1 MSENKRLSERNA
13 KIAAML
19 SDGEQ
24 LKNFYRFIAQN
35 PYINLHDACQIVI
48 ERPDATVCNSMEE
61 WNALGR
67 RVTKGRKAISYY
79 DHDGYKQFVFDA
91 ADTHGEE
98 RYQRPIFPL
107 KRMLIGL
114 DELNGTSLYDDLRGD
129 YRKIH
134 NGVYTY
140 LEKSGALTGDEQ
152 HDNLL
157 SEGVAFSL
165 YCKTGFPKTAGIH
178 LRGLPYSYR
187 ENAEFVKEMYIQTE
201 LLAEEIDEAYEGKLQ
216 EVKVIDDTE
225 EETVTDEPII
235 RGGEVEQTKEPLT
248 EETEDLPEQGN
259 EVSVSPI
266 YRQYLDV
273 QKANPQAVVLLRL
286 GDFYEIMGENA
297 RTVAE
302 ELDLTLTSREVG
314 LPERVPMCGFPYYAS
329 DAYIEKI
336 LARHSVLLAEAG
348 QELKYI
354 LSHAE
359 ALQAEQ
365 TEISEEPEQESQSE
379 IVERDE
385 DEIAELQELFSE
397 EEEEIKDPELIPIDD
412 EPTPFDD
419 EEEEQSD
426 EEADDGFED
435 EEDFKEESE
444 QDETEN
450 KPKPTRKREEKGIK
464 DRPRKQKPQLS
475 LFDLMEP
482 QEKSEQELLIERNL
496 KYGSGFQHGKYRIF
510 DKYNENPTAKAFAD
524 FLKREYGIGGRGG
537 WGGDNEEHNGK
548 GIRLSYCDENGKT
561 LVEAFLKWPEVAT
574 RIADLIDDDN
584 YLTEQE
590 KAGYVEYRA
599 EQNRQKELRAEE
611 ERQKREII
619 ELAIVSEQPARKQRI
634 LDEYSKTTKIED
646 FAKFLRDE
654 YGTAVETTSKYHA
667 RYDANGVFIS
677 KYNAIGNT
685 ELRVSLSWNNF
696 AERVCDVIEAERL
709 FVPEDAEYNAG
720 FVDQMVK
727 LGTENT
733 ESGKYAYH
741 FSTFGKDEGYVRVNC
756 DEIKEAMLARA
767 EVKDVQSDE
776 WYIHA
781 TFYKDYCAKL
791 QSTEEA
797 RQEHKE
803 RIAEIADKI
812 IEEGTKNT
820 TEGNYVHF
828 FEDFGKHAGF
838 AKDNAEEIAEELS
851 KHEEVSDVEL
861 TPDSFDTNFY
871 LDYCTNYVPKE
882 EEDGYEEYIK
892 SFEKENK
899 PRDTKAPFNRF
910 KELSE
915 NDRAFIERYSLRAH
929 REPSMSPWDEVQQCE
944 TIAEGIYSVSTAGH
958 GGIMIAEEL
967 APYVLSPEALS
978 EGMKEGGYYCYEEDA
993 LQCIPLREMYDKGI
1007 LNDEHSY
1014 FKAYHVKTEENGRI
1028 PFSSATA
1035 EEKKRF
1041 IAEWNDTV
1049 NESLATWNKE
1059 YWKKYQ
1065 EAEQNQKDSKNTDL
1079 TDILDQTELGGAK
1092 TRFRNNVAAIR
1103 LVNRLYAENRNPT
1116 IEERKTLSRFVGW
1129 GGLSQAFDEK
1139 NPDWQKEYAE
1149 LKGLLSAEDYDNARG
1164 STLNAY
1170 YTPKEV
1176 IDGIYKALN
1185 RFGVQGNNRILEPSM
1200 GTGNFFGYMPK
1211 EVSDGARLYGV
1222 ELDNLTGRIAAK
1234 LYPQANVQ
1242 IKGFEDT
1249 SFPNDKFDIVI
1260 GNVPFGGYGVADSDY
1275 NRYNFKV
1282 HDYFLAKSVDK
1293 VKPGGIVAIVT
1304 SKGTMDKL
1312 NANARKYVA
1321 ERAELLGA
1329 IRLPNTA
1336 FKQTAGTEAVA
1347 DILFFR
1353 KREEK
1358 ITDLSAETWLA
1369 TGKTQEGYEINQY
1382 FIDHPEMVL
1391 GTLVEEQGLYG
1402 GIDTTVKQDG
1412 RELKDA
1418 LAEAIQNLPQS
1429 FYQNPETS
1437 PAEEQTTE
1445 VDYNVKPLCYKAEN
1459 GRLYMRIGDEMVE
1472 QAIPKSPKDAYQR
1485 IQGMIGLREELHH
1498 ILDIQIAGCSDE
1510 VLKKEQAKLNAQ
1522 YDLFV
1527 RRYGNLNSQTN
1538 TKLFKD
1544 DGDSALLF
1552 SCEDVDEETKAVT
1565 KSDVFSKRTIRPYV
1579 VPTSTDDP
1587 FEALQ
1592 ISKNERGKV
1601 DIAYIEELTGK
1612 DYDTV
1617 VSELGNAVFRDPE
1630 MADENDKY
1638 SGFLSAEEY
1647 LSGQVVS
1654 KLDLARSVAAEHPEY
1669 RKNVDALEAVQPQK
1683 LTASEISVRLG
1694 ATWIDKEYYKKF
1706 YCELLGVYWYLES
1719 DIELFYNPHDSSW
1732 RLDQSQSVRSST
1744 YMRQKEVYGT
1754 GRAPAYRLFID
1765 AMNLRATTIYDTIEE
1780 DGKEKRVVNH
1790 AETIAAREKQ
1800 NKIKEEFINWI
1811 FKTPE
1816 RREELEAT
1824 YNRLFNRTRLPSY
1837 DGSYLKFPEMN
1848 PAIELKPHQK
1858 NAVHRIITGN
1868 SSTLL
1873 HHVVGAGKTFTV
1885 VASIMKMRQLGLCKK
1900 AMVTCP
1906 NHLVQQWAGEWR
1918 RLYPNAKIL
1927 VASKE
1932 DLEKDNRKKF
1942 VSKVALGDWD
1952 GIIIAQSSFAKIPV
1966 STERQ
1971 IRKLNEEIAA
1981 VEATI
1986 EKQWEENGMP
1996 RGAVKNLEKIKKG
2009 KQAQL
2014 KKLMD
2019 TSGKDDVLKFEDLGV
2034 DYLFVD
2040 EAHAYKN
2047 LFLFT
2052 KMNNVAGISNA
2063 ASQRA
2068 SDLKLKCEYL
2078 QELHGSD
2085 RGVVFATGTPISNSM
2100 TEMYTMQTYLQPSTL
2115 RDLGITFFDGWAAD
2129 FGETVTSMELS
2140 PSGQGYRARTRFAK
2154 FTNLPEL
2161 LKLYRAFA
2169 DVQTADM
2176 VKLNVP
2182 EAKRQ
2187 VINLKPSDTTI
2198 ELAEEIAERADRIY
2212 GGGVDS
2218 HIDNMLKVTSDGKK
2232 LALDPRCFVPT
2243 CKDEEGS
2250 KLNACAQNIYEIWSD
2265 TADIR
2270 GTQIVFCDLSTP
2282 KVRFEDYRYGTDFD
2296 AYNDL
2301 KYKLV
2306 QKGIP
2311 SDEIAFIHDADTE
2324 EQKQKLFDNVNSG
2337 RVRVLIGSTEK
2348 CGAGTNVQKRL
2359 VALHHLD
2366 TPYRPSD
2373 MEQREGRI
2381 IRQGNTNDKVQIFT
2395 YVTERTFDSYSYQ
2408 ILENKQ
2414 RFISQINKGD
2424 LTVREAEDIDETTLS
2439 YAEIK
2444 AITAANPKIKR
2455 KMEVDA
2461 EVARLRVLEGQYR
2474 KNLYALQDKIR
2485 KDYPEEIRKQEL
2497 LIERVTKDLEMTK
2510 AIRPADPEAFEISVN
2525 GKVYTDKKEGGKAL
2539 MDALYSGKV
2548 DTPVAEYYGF
2558 KISMNPMTFMAT
2570 EREITL
2576 AAEGQ
2581 YILSIGES
2589 ASGNLTRLENFVSDL
2604 PERKVRLEKKL
2615 EQLKSDLEIAKE
2627 QVEKPFEQAEQ
2638 LSALLS
2644 EQAELNAELNLDKRE
2659 EVIVD
2664 DDGEGEEEN
2673 YRAIPILPEERLK
2686 KEVGIIDE
2694 EDKVAAMKVE
2704 LLPDYTVTN
2713 EDMYYYGYQ
2722 WDGMLPVTG
2731 ITAKALNKMGV
2742 PVMELTHTDHE
2753 LKVSNPEVFD
2763 EQNKLFGVEKPEWI
2777 KFIETEEGKAYIA
2790 ARKEVL
2796 QAIGAQLE
2804 SEEMQVF
2811 GKPNI
2816 AFLQNRNQKELTATD
2831 EWLKDKDKPSLR
2843 QMEKYAVIAF
2853 DAEYEGL
2860 AWALPF
2866 EDFGW
2871 NKADIQQAIY
2881 GNIENEELSTAL
2893 RNHSYK
2899 VRLNDFLDKE
2909 LAEVKYLNG
2918 RVTGFTA
2925 DEIADISNDLKPSF
2939 EGSEFVELM
2948 PGESYDDWYDYF
2960 APNELMPLLEQ
2971 RMTKNEAAEKLF
2983 GEEAVPQYSL
2993 LPDYTVSDEDMHDY
3007 GYMKDEMIPLHKR
3020 AAQRLWGFGLEI
3032 NILSHDNT
3040 EKAVERF
3047 SELTPTE
3054 RTLYGIRKE
3063 VWRNYL
3069 NNEKTSPYLWARKEF
3084 CTAASDVMQKE
3095 LDYVDEGFTINFIET
3110 NFAERVALEQ
3120 YLADKERPDPKVLTA
3135 FVPQLLDEFSSRMW
3149 SGAFREYGWE
3159 ESDLT
3164 RAIAEHLTNPVMQK
3178 IAMEVLSEEQ
3188 KEEEQEEMPLYE
3200 DNPLDLPALD
3210 DELTVLAM
3218 QPDIKLDE
3226 SRTLPGV
3233 KLLKNE
3239 ELERWYVINRAGI
3252 EGERELNVG
3261 DMTNLEELEISPME
3275 FDPNVFR
3282 TFYDEQEAQTYFNEK
3297 VSVMNSVKDNFGRK
3311 EIDYE
3316 AEVIKS
3322 VNTEFEVYKA
3332 DVLSRSP
3339 EDIFYENYKI
3349 HVFTE
3354 LKDVIDTGTEN
3365 GYLEKEHYRALYE
3378 DRGSILTELYDDF
3391 IGDEYASLNTGT
3403 DTAEFI
3409 KDYCEHYHADAMTEK
3424 EQGTIYLNT
3433 AQYSV
3438 EHDEIEQYR
3447 ISHRQ
3452 SEECR
3457 EAIDKAISENF
3468 DGMRLKDG
3476 FIPELVD
3483 KFGMERV
3490 QYILATTIRE
3500 NLGDGRYSLENKGWA
3515 ENIAVSESQDER
3527 RNCCLRSHPAVI
3539 DGVVNSFKKYMRYND
3554 FLDEV
3559 TNDKQ
3564 NDNKEEKEELAE
3576 SKFLKQTSRG
3586 DKVVS
3591 ITQDKNGRDIAVV
3604 QRKNDYTVAIGYD
3617 TTDGTW
3623 AQGVYDFKDEKAAN
3637 EYREKY
3643 YGENVEPQEK
3653 WYAVYVSRDAL
3664 IKTYDKSSLMRMP
3677 SSNKEYADYTYFMY
3691 NNRIK
3696 NSRQLVDMQSDSREL
3711 CYKLMLAEGEVVNLR
3726 NRDGDEVELTA
3737 EEFAAIV
3744 NHTSDKDYVR
3754 EQKAKTIITLPREAV
3769 LGNYEKATLFKA
3781 PSGTEFAGYSYYLPN
3796 SVIGEDTK
3804 NEDGRIRVALSEDF
3818 KIKLNKGSDEKE
3830 ITVSEYAALV
3840 NGTTAESYKRERS
3853 AEEEN
3858 REEKADEKKWTEIPV
3873 SEEAVIATYEKS
3885 TLFKMPKGKYEG
3897 LVYYIPSGM
3906 VRKDEKGI
3914 RLRLPEDFEV
3924 HLKDKSADE
3933 NIDIK
3938 PDELEKE
3945 LKDKDD
3951 DAYENL
3957 YRRPSEEVKQKFDK
3971 VEQQLRTCLPAEMK
3985 DKPNWVIVRTRENA
3999 DTGRLD
4005 KFLISPVTGKFAES
4019 DNPETWADFDTACK
4033 YARENGGVAL
4043 AYALDGKDGIACI
4056 DLDHCVG
4063 EDGKRSALANEVLSK
4078 CGKTYIESSV
4088 SGKGI
4093 HVFGK
4098 TEGMDLRSFSKDGDM
4113 EFYQDS
4119 HFIAM
4124 TGDGAGYYNLESFD
4138 TPEMK
4143 SLLERKL
4150 ERRTEWKNVG
4160 KGMPGLTQLDDRELL
4175 EKAFSAKNGD
4185 TVKRLYNGEDLRN
4198 NHSNSDMSLMN
4209 YLAFYSGGN
4218 VEQMTRIF
4226 ATSGLYRPE
4235 KAQSYYEYTAIKAAK
4250 DTPHYTPPK
4259 APTSAPKSS
4268 GSGNSKA

>member
-13 KIAAML
+13 KIASML

-35 PYINLHDACQIVI
+35 PYINLHDACQIII

-91 ADTHGEE
+91 VDTHGEE

-107 KRMLIGL
+107 KRLLIGL

-165 YCKTGFPKTAGIH
+165 YCKTGFPKTVGIH

-187 ENAEFVKEMYIQTE
+187 ENAEFVKEMYIQSE

-248 EETEDLPEQGN
+248 EETEELPEQGN
-259 EVSVSPI
+259 GVSVSPV

-286 GDFYEIMGENA
+286 GDFYEVMGENA

-314 LPERVPMCGFPYYAS
+314 LPERVPMCGFPYHVAEV
-329 DAYIEKI
+329 YIEKI
-336 LARHSVLLAEAG
+336 LEHHGVLLAEAG
-348 QELKYI
+348 QEPKYI

-359 ALQAEQ
+359 ALRAEQ
-365 TEISEEPEQESQSE
+365 AEISEEPEQGQQTEL
-379 IVERDE
+379 VERDE

-397 EEEEIKDPELIPIDD
+397 EEEEIKDPALIPIDD

-419 EEEEQSD
+419 EEEEQTD
-426 EEADDGFED
+426 EEEDYGFEN
-435 EEDFKEESE
+435 EEDFEEESE

-482 QEKSEQELLIERNL
+482 QEKSEQELLIERSL

-537 WGGDNEEHNGK
+537 WGGDNEQHDGK
-548 GIRLSYCDENGKT
+548 GIRLSHCDENGKT
-561 LVEAFLKWPEVAT
+561 LVEAFLKWPEAAT

-654 YGTAVETTSKYHA
+654 YGPAVKATSKYHA
-667 RYDANGVFIS
+667 RYDANGLFIS

-685 ELRVSLSWNNF
+685 ELRFSISWNDF
-696 AERVCDVIEAERL
+696 AERVCDIIEAERL
-709 FVPEDAEYNAG
+709 FAPEDAEYNAG

-741 FSTFGKDEGYVRVNC
+741 FSTFGKDEGYVRANC
-756 DEIKEAMLARA
+756 DEIKEAMLARI

-978 EGMKEGGYYCYEEDA
+978 EGMREGGYYCYEEDA
-993 LQCIPLREMYDKGI
+993 LQCIPLRELYDKGI
-1007 LNDEHSY
+1007 LNDEHRY
-1014 FKAYHVKTEENGRI
+1014 FKAYHVKSEENGRI
-1028 PFSSATA
+1028 PFSSATD
-1035 EEKKRF
+1035 EEKKKF
-1041 IAEWNDTV
+1041 IAEWNKTI

-1059 YWKKYQ
+1059 YWQKYQ
-1065 EAEQNQKDSKNTDL
+1065 KAEQHQKDSKNTDL
-1079 TDILDQTELGGAK
+1079 TDVLDQTELGGAK

-1116 IEERKTLSRFVGW
+1116 TEERKTLSRFVGW

-1176 IDGIYKALN
+1176 IDGIYKALD
-1185 RFGVQGNNRILEPSM
+1185 RFGVKGNNRILEPSM

-1211 EVSDGARLYGV
+1211 GIADGSRLYGV

-1249 SFPNDKFDIVI
+1249 TFPNDKFDIVV

-1565 KSDVFSKRTIRPYV
+1565 KSDIFSKRTIRPYV

-1617 VSELGNAVFRDPE
+1617 VSELGNSVFRDPE
-1630 MADENDKY
+1630 IVDENDKY
-1638 SGFLSAEEY
+1638 SGFISAEEY

-1732 RLDQSQSVRSST
+1732 RLDQKENVRNST
-1744 YMRQKEVYGT
+1744 YMRQREVYGT
-1754 GRAPAYRLFID
+1754 KRAPAYRLFID

-1816 RREELEAT
+1816 RREELEGT

-1981 VEATI
+1981 VQATI

-2019 TSGKDDVLKFEDLGV
+2019 TSSKDDVLKFEDLGV

-2115 RDLGITFFDGWAAD
+2115 KDLGITFFDGWAAD

-2182 EAKRQ
+2182 EAERH
-2187 VINLKPSDTTI
+2187 VVNLKPSDTTI

-2265 TADIR
+2265 TSDIK

-2282 KVRFEDYRYGTDFD
+2282 KGSFSDYVYGTDFD

-2301 KYKLV
+2301 KFKLV

-2311 SDEIAFIHDADTE
+2311 SEEIAFIHDANTE

-2381 IRQGNTNDKVQIFT
+2381 IRQGNTNEKVQIFT

-2461 EVARLRVLEGQYR
+2461 EVTRLRVLEGQYR

-2548 DTPVAEYYGF
+2548 DTPVAEYCGF
-2558 KISMNPMTFMAT
+2558 RISMNPMTFMAT

-2576 AAEGQ
+2576 AAEGR
-2581 YILSIGES
+2581 YTLSIGES
-2589 ASGNLTRLENFVSDL
+2589 VSGNLTRLENFVSEL
-2604 PERKVRLEKKL
+2604 PQRKVRLEKKL

-2627 QVEKPFEQAEQ
+2627 QVEKPFEQAER

-2664 DDGEGEEEN
+2664 DDGEGDEEN

-2686 KEVGIIDE
+2686 KEVSIIDE
-2694 EDKVAAMKVE
+2694 EDKIAAMEVDI
-2704 LLPDYTVTN
+2704 LPDYAVTK
-2713 EDMYYYGYQ
+2713 EDMHAYGYT
-2722 WDGMLPVTG
+2722 WDGILPVTG
-2731 ITAKALNKMGV
+2731 ITAKALARIGV
-2742 PVMELTHTDHE
+2742 TIYELRENDTEGMVDD
-2753 LKVSNPEVFD
+2753 PAVFD
-2763 EQNKLFGVEKPEWI
+2763 EKDRLFGVEKPEWNA
-2777 KFIETEEGKAYIA
+2777 FMQSENGRDYMA
-2790 ARKEVL
+2790 ARHEIVKSVLTSLDGEDMNYFSNTERETLWEQYGTEVYALDKALGGRSLSSATDMKEYALPVFDEQVEKL
-2796 QAIGAQLE
+2796 KGELPFADHGWGEADIHLA
-2804 SEEMQVF
+2804 VF
-2811 GKPNI
+2811 GNVE
-2816 AFLQNRNQKELTATD
+2816 AQE
-2831 EWLKDKDKPSLR
+2831 LKDILS
-2843 QMEKYAVIAF
+2843 KYS
-2853 DAEYEGL
+2853 YE
-2860 AWALPF
+2860 
-2866 EDFGW
+2866 
-2871 NKADIQQAIY
+2871 
-2881 GNIENEELSTAL
+2881 T
-2893 RNHSYK
+2893 
-2899 VRLNDFLDKE
+2899 RLNAFLDKE
-2909 LAEVKYLNG
+2909 LAEFNYLNG

-2925 DEIADISNDLKPSF
+2925 DEIFDISNDLKPSF
-2939 EGSEFVELM
+2939 EGSEFAENFKGEEFDRWYDDFQEDELIPLLNQRAL
-2948 PGESYDDWYDYF
+2948 PGETYALD
-2960 APNELMPLLEQ
+2960 E
-2971 RMTKNEAAEKLF
+2971 T
-2983 GEEAVPQYSL
+2983 EENPL
-2993 LPDYTVSDEDMHDY
+2993 LPDYTVTEEDMHDY
-3007 GYMKDEMIPLHKR
+3007 GYTKDEMLPLHKR
-3020 AAQRLWGFGLEI
+3020 VAQRLWGFGLEI

-3063 VWRNYL
+3063 VWMNYL

-3164 RAIAEHLTNPVMQK
+3164 RAIAEHLTDPVMQK
-3178 IAMEVLSEEQ
+3178 IAMEVLSDGQ
-3188 KEEEQEEMPLYE
+3188 KEEEQEEMTLYE

-3210 DELTVLAM
+3210 DELTVLAV
-3218 QPDIKLDE
+3218 QPDIELDE
-3226 SRTLPGV
+3226 KKTLPGV
-3233 KLLKNE
+3233 GLLRNE
-3239 ELERWYVINRAGI
+3239 ELERWYVINRSGI
-3252 EGERELNVG
+3252 ESELKVGNV
-3261 DMTNLEELEISPME
+3261 TNLEEIGISPME

-3282 TFYDEQEAQTYFNEK
+3282 TFYDEQEARAYFNEK
-3297 VSVMNSVKDNFGRK
+3297 VSVMNSVKDNFDRK

-3322 VNTEFEVYKA
+3322 VNAEFEVYKA

-3339 EDIFYENYKI
+3339 EDIFYENFKI

-3354 LKDVIDTGTEN
+3354 LKDAIDTGTEN
-3365 GYLEKEHYRALYE
+3365 GYLGKEHYRALYE
-3378 DRGSILTELYDDF
+3378 ERGSILTGLYDDF
-3391 IGDEYASLNTGT
+3391 VGSEYASVNSYT

-3409 KDYCEHYHADAMTEK
+3409 RDYCEHYHKSVLHDEVKMPVYLQSTQYAI
-3424 EQGTIYLNT
+3424 EQGDL
-3433 AQYSV
+3433 
-3438 EHDEIEQYR
+3438 DEYR
-3447 ISHRQ
+3447 NSRAL

-3457 EAIDKAISENF
+3457 DAIDKAISENF
-3468 DGMRLKDG
+3468 DGMHLKDG
-3476 FIPELVD
+3476 FISELVD

-3500 NLGDGRYSLENKGWA
+3500 NLGDGRYSPENKGWA
-3515 ENIAVSESQDER
+3515 ENIPVSESQDER
-3527 RNCCLRSHPAVI
+3527 RNCCLHSHPAVI

-3643 YGENVEPQEK
+3643 YGENVEPPEK
-3653 WYAVYVSRDAL
+3653 WYEVFVSRDAL
-3664 IKTYDKSSLMRMP
+3664 IKTYEKSSLMRMP
-3677 SSNKEYADYTYFMY
+3677 SSNSEYADYTYFVY
-3691 NNRIK
+3691 NNRMK
-3696 NSRQLVDMQSDSREL
+3696 ESRQLVDMQSDSREL
-3711 CYKLMLAEGEVVNLR
+3711 CYKILLSEGEVVNLR
-3726 NRDGDEVELTA
+3726 NRDGDEVELSA
-3737 EEFAAIV
+3737 QEFSELV
-3744 NHTSDKDYVR
+3744 NHTSDKDYKR
-3754 EQKAKTIITLPREAV
+3754 EEKPRVSVNIPQAAMLKEYGKTSLFRAPNGTQ
-3769 LGNYEKATLFKA
+3769 YE
-3781 PSGTEFAGYSYYLPN
+3781 GYSYYLPN
-3796 SVIGEDTK
+3796 SVLHEPTEGNT
-3804 NEDGRIRVALSEDF
+3804 GAVARITEDF
-3818 KIKLNKGSDEKE
+3818 NVTLRKGAEE
-3830 ITVSEYAALV
+3830 TELTAREFSELV
-3840 NGTTAESYKRERS
+3840 GKTTAEDYKREPTAMDDYREQQQEK
-3853 AEEEN
+3853 EEW
-3858 REEKADEKKWTEIPV
+3858 KEIAV
-3873 SEEAVIATYEKS
+3873 SEQAVIANYEKS

-3897 LVYYIPSGM
+3897 MVYYIPSGM
-3906 VRKDEKGI
+3906 VRKDEGGL
-3914 RLRLPEDFEV
+3914 RLRLPESFEA
-3924 HLKDKSADE
+3924 HLKTSGSDEKIDLTAEQLMAELAGKSDE
-3933 NIDIK
+3933 D
-3938 PDELEKE
+3938 
-3945 LKDKDD
+3945 
-3951 DAYENL
+3951 YEGI
-3957 YRRPSEEVKQKFDK
+3957 YRRPSEEAIKKFEK
-3971 VEQQLRTCLPAEMK
+3971 VEKNLRERLPDEMK
-3985 DKPNWVIVRTRENA
+3985 NKPNWVVVRTRENKE
-3999 DTGRLD
+3999 TGRLD
-4005 KFLISPVTGKFAES
+4005 KYLIDVHTGKFAES
-4019 DNPETWADFDTACK
+4019 DNPETWTDFDTACK
-4033 YARENGGVAL
+4033 YAKEHGGVAL
-4043 AYALDGKDGIACI
+4043 AYALDGTDGIACI
-4056 DLDHCVG
+4056 DLDHCIG
-4063 EDGKRSALANEVLSK
+4063 EDGKRSALADEVLSK
-4078 CGKTYIESSV
+4078 CGKTYAEHSV
-4088 SGKGI
+4088 SGRGI
-4093 HVFGK
+4093 HVFGRTK
-4098 TEGMDLRSFSKDGDM
+4098 GADLRSFSKDGDM
-4113 EFYQDS
+4113 EYYQDR
-4119 HFIAM
+4119 HFITM
-4124 TGDGAGYYNLESFD
+4124 TGDGAGYSRLESFD
-4138 TPEMK
+4138 ASEMK

-4150 ERRTEWKNVG
+4150 ERRTEWKNAG
-4160 KGMPGLTQLDDRELL
+4160 KGEAGLTQMDDRELL

-4185 TVKRLYNGEDLRN
+4185 TVRRLYNGEDLRH

-4226 ATSGLYRPE
+4226 ATSGLFRPD
-4235 KAQSYYEYTAIKAAK
+4235 KPTSYYEYTAIKAAK
-4250 DTPHYTPPK
+4250 DTPHYTPPR
-4259 APTSAPKSS
+4259 ASNAAPKAAS
-4268 GSGNSKA
+4268 GGNSKA

>member
-1 MSENKRLSERNA
+1 MVERLSERNA

-91 ADTHGEE
+91 TDTHGEE

-114 DELNGTSLYDDLRGD
+114 DELNGTALYDDLRGD

-134 NGVYTY
+134 NGVYAY
-140 LEKSGALTGDEQ
+140 LEKNGALTGDEQ
-152 HDNLL
+152 LDNLL

-187 ENAEFVKEMYIQTE
+187 ENAEFVKEMYIQSE

-216 EVKVIDDTE
+216 EVKIIDDTE

-235 RGGEVEQTKEPLT
+235 RGGDVEQTEEPLS
-248 EETEDLPEQGN
+248 EETEDLPEQDN
-259 EVSVSPI
+259 EVSVSPV
-266 YRQYLDV
+266 YRQYLEA
-273 QKANPQAVVLLRL
+273 QKVNPQAVVLLRV
-286 GDFYEIMGENA
+286 GDFYEVMGENA

-302 ELDLTLTSREVG
+302 ELDLTLTSRDVG
-314 LPERVPMCGFPYYAS
+314 LPERVPMCGFPYHVTEV
-329 DAYIEKI
+329 YIEKI
-336 LARHSVLLAEAG
+336 LDRHGVLLAEDG
-348 QELKYI
+348 QEPKYI

-365 TEISEEPEQESQSE
+365 AEIPEEPEQGQQTE

-385 DEIAELQELFSE
+385 DEIAELEELFSE
-397 EEEEIKDPELIPIDD
+397 EEEKVKDPELIPIDD

-444 QDETEN
+444 QDETAN
-450 KPKPTRKREEKGIK
+450 KPKPTRKREKKGIK

-496 KYGSGFQHGKYRIF
+496 KYGSRFQHGKYRIF

-667 RYDANGVFIS
+667 RYDANGVYFS

-685 ELRVSLSWNNF
+685 ELRFSISWNNF

-709 FVPEDAEYNAG
+709 FAPEDAEFNAG

-741 FSTFGKDEGYVRVNC
+741 FTTFGKDEGYVRANC

-791 QSTEEA
+791 QDTEEA

-828 FEDFGKHAGF
+828 FEEFGKHAEF

-871 LDYCTNYVPKE
+871 LDYCTNYIPKE

-892 SFEKENK
+892 SFEEENK
-899 PRDTKAPFNRF
+899 PSEIKAPFNRF

-915 NDRAFIERYSLRAH
+915 NDKAFIARYSLRAH

-978 EGMKEGGYYCYEEDA
+978 EGMREGRYYCYEEDA
-993 LQCIPLREMYDKGI
+993 LQCIPLRELYDKGI
-1007 LNDEHSY
+1007 LNDKHSY

-1028 PFSSATA
+1028 PFSSATD

-1041 IAEWNDTV
+1041 IAEWNNTV

-1059 YWKKYQ
+1059 YWQKYQ
-1065 EAEQNQKDSKNTDL
+1065 KAEQQQKDSKNTDL

-1116 IEERKTLSRFVGW
+1116 TEERKTLSRFVGW

-1139 NPDWQKEYAE
+1139 NPDWQKEYTE

-1176 IDGIYKALN
+1176 IDGIYKALD
-1185 RFGVQGNNRILEPSM
+1185 RFGVKGNNRILEPSM

-1211 EVSDGARLYGV
+1211 GIADGSRLYGV

-1249 SFPNDKFDIVI
+1249 TFPNDKFDIIV

-1369 TGKTQEGYEINQY
+1369 TGKTKEGYEINQY

-1391 GTLVEEQGLYG
+1391 GTLVEEHGLYG
-1402 GIDTTVKQDG
+1402 GIDTTVKPDD
-1412 RELKDA
+1412 RDLKDA

-1565 KSDVFSKRTIRPYV
+1565 KSDIFSKRTIRPYV

-1617 VSELGNAVFRDPE
+1617 VSELGNSVFRDPE
-1630 MADENDKY
+1630 IVDENDKY
-1638 SGFLSAEEY
+1638 SGFISAEEY

-1732 RLDQSQSVRSST
+1732 RLDQKENVRNST
-1744 YMRQKEVYGT
+1744 YMRQREVYGT
-1754 GRAPAYRLFID
+1754 KRAPAYRLFID

-1981 VEATI
+1981 VQATI

-1996 RGAVKNLEKIKKG
+1996 RGAIKNLEKIKKG

-2019 TSGKDDVLKFEDLGV
+2019 TSSKDDVLKFEDLGV

-2115 RDLGITFFDGWAAD
+2115 KDLGITFFDGWAAD

-2182 EAKRQ
+2182 EAERH
-2187 VINLKPSDTTI
+2187 VVNLKPSDTTI

-2250 KLNACAQNIYEIWSD
+2250 KLNECAQRIYEIWSD

-2270 GTQIVFCDLSTP
+2270 GTQIVFCDLFTP
-2282 KVRFEDYRYGTDFD
+2282 KGSFSDYVYGTDFD

-2311 SDEIAFIHDADTE
+2311 SEEIAFIHDANTE

-2381 IRQGNTNDKVQIFT
+2381 IRQGNTNEKVQIFT

-2455 KMEVDA
+2455 KTEVDA

-2485 KDYPEEIRKQEL
+2485 KDYPEDIRKQEL
-2497 LIERVTKDLEMTK
+2497 LIERVGKDLEMTK
-2510 AIRPADPEAFEISVN
+2510 AIRPADPEAFEISVS

-2548 DTPVAEYYGF
+2548 DVPVAEYCGF
-2558 KISMNPMTFMAT
+2558 KISMNPMSFMTT

-2589 ASGNLTRLENFVSDL
+2589 VSGNLTRLENFVNDL
-2604 PERKVRLEKKL
+2604 PERKVRLEKRL

-2627 QVEKPFEQAEQ
+2627 QEGKPFEQAEQ

-2664 DDGEGEEEN
+2664 DDGEGDEEN
-2673 YRAIPILPEERLK
+2673 YRAIPILPEDKIK
-2686 KEVGIIDE
+2686 KEVSIIDE
-2694 EDKVAAMKVE
+2694 EDKIAAMQVDV
-2704 LLPDYTVTN
+2704 LPDYAVTK
-2713 EDMYYYGYQ
+2713 EDMHAYGYT

-2731 ITAKALNKMGV
+2731 ITAKALARIGV
-2742 PVMELTHTDHE
+2742 TIYELRENDTEGMVDD
-2753 LKVSNPEVFD
+2753 PDVFD
-2763 EQNKLFGVEKPEWI
+2763 ERDRLFGVEKPEWNAFMQSENGRNYMATRREI
-2777 KFIETEEGKAYIA
+2777 VKSVLTSLDGEDMSYFSNTERETLWEQYGTEVYALDKAFGGRGMPSAAEMKEYALSVFDEQVEKLKEELPFADHGW
-2790 ARKEVL
+2790 
-2796 QAIGAQLE
+2796 
-2804 SEEMQVF
+2804 SEADIHLAVF
-2811 GKPNI
+2811 GNVE
-2816 AFLQNRNQKELTATD
+2816 AQE
-2831 EWLKDKDKPSLR
+2831 LKDILS
-2843 QMEKYAVIAF
+2843 KYS
-2853 DAEYEGL
+2853 YE
-2860 AWALPF
+2860 
-2866 EDFGW
+2866 
-2871 NKADIQQAIY
+2871 
-2881 GNIENEELSTAL
+2881 T
-2893 RNHSYK
+2893 
-2899 VRLNDFLDKE
+2899 RLNAFLDKE
-2909 LAEVKYLNG
+2909 IAEFKYLNG
-2918 RVTGFTA
+2918 RITGFTA
-2925 DEIADISNDLKPSF
+2925 DEIFDISNDLKPSF
-2939 EGSEFVELM
+2939 EGSEFAENFKGEEFDRWYDDFQEDELIPLLNQRAL
-2948 PGESYDDWYDYF
+2948 PGETYVLD
-2960 APNELMPLLEQ
+2960 E
-2971 RMTKNEAAEKLF
+2971 T
-2983 GEEAVPQYSL
+2983 EETPL
-2993 LPDYTVSDEDMHDY
+2993 LPDYTVTEEDMHDY
-3007 GYMKDEMIPLHKR
+3007 GYTKDEMLPLHKR

-3063 VWRNYL
+3063 VWMNYL

-3110 NFAERVALEQ
+3110 NFAERVALERH
-3120 YLADKERPDPKVLTA
+3120 LSDKERPDPNVLSV

-3149 SGAFREYGWE
+3149 SGAFREYGW
-3159 ESDLT
+3159 SDNDLM
-3164 RAIAEHLTNPVMQK
+3164 RAIAKHLTDPVMQN
-3178 IAMEVLSEEQ
+3178 IAMEVLSDGQ

-3210 DELTVLAM
+3210 DKLTVLAM
-3218 QPDIKLDE
+3218 QSDIKLDE
-3226 SRTLPGV
+3226 NRTLPGIG
-3233 KLLKNE
+3233 LLRNE
-3239 ELERWYVINRAGI
+3239 ELERWYVINRSGI
-3252 EGERELNVG
+3252 ESELNVG
-3261 DMTNLEELEISPME
+3261 DVTNLEEIGISPME

-3282 TFYDEQEAQTYFNEK
+3282 TFYDEQEARAYFNEK
-3297 VSVMNSVKDNFGRK
+3297 VSVMNSVKDNFDRK

-3322 VNTEFEVYKA
+3322 VNAEFEVYKA

-3349 HVFTE
+3349 HVMTE
-3354 LKDVIDTGTEN
+3354 LKEVIEEGVQDE
-3365 GYLEKEHYRALYE
+3365 YLEEEHYKALYE
-3378 DRGSILTELYDDF
+3378 ERGSILTALYDDF
-3391 IGDEYASLNTGT
+3391 IGDEYASVNSYGE
-3403 DTAEFI
+3403 TAEFI
-3409 KDYCEHYHADAMTEK
+3409 KNYCEQYHQSAMYA
-3424 EQGTIYLNT
+3424 GAPLYLKT
-3433 AQYSV
+3433 ARYAR
-3438 EHDEIEQYR
+3438 EHGESEQYHR
-3447 ISHRQ
+3447 SH
-3452 SEECR
+3452 ELNEACR
-3457 EAIDKAISENF
+3457 EEMDKAISENF
-3468 DGMRLKDG
+3468 DGMHLKEG
-3476 FIPELVD
+3476 FEQEL
-3483 KFGMERV
+3483 MERYGRERV
-3490 QYILATTIRE
+3490 EYIFATTVKE
-3500 NLGDGRYSLENKGWA
+3500 NAWDGRYSRENREWA
-3515 ENIAVSESQDER
+3515 ESIPVSESESER
-3527 RNCCLRSHPAVI
+3527 IACCLHSHPAVI
-3539 DGVVNSFKKYMRYND
+3539 DGLIRRIRRN
-3554 FLDEV
+3554 EHE
-3559 TNDKQ
+3559 KQ
-3564 NDNKEEKEELAE
+3564 PKKEEEDLAE
-3576 SKFLKQTSRG
+3576 SKYLKETARG
-3586 DKVVS
+3586 YKVMS
-3591 ITQDKNGRDIAVV
+3591 IVQDKNGRNVAVV
-3604 QRKNDYTVAIGYD
+3604 QRKNDFTVAIGYD
-3617 TTDGTW
+3617 TSDGTW

-3643 YGENVEPQEK
+3643 YGRDVEPPEK
-3653 WYAVYVSRDAL
+3653 WYEVFVSRDAL
-3664 IKTYDKSSLMRMP
+3664 IKTYEKSSLMRMP
-3677 SSNKEYADYTYFMY
+3677 SSNPEYADYTYFVY

-3696 NSRQLVDMQSDSREL
+3696 ESRQLVDMQSDSREL
-3711 CYKLMLAEGEVVNLR
+3711 CYKLLLTEGEVVHLR

-3737 EEFAAIV
+3737 EEFSELV
-3744 NHTSDKDYVR
+3744 NHTSDKDYKR
-3754 EQKAKTIITLPREAV
+3754 EEKPRVSVNIPQTAMIKEYGKTSLFRAPNGTQ
-3769 LGNYEKATLFKA
+3769 YE
-3781 PSGTEFAGYSYYLPN
+3781 GYSYYLPN
-3796 SVIGEDTK
+3796 SVLHEPTEGNTGAIA
-3804 NEDGRIRVALSEDF
+3804 RITEDF
-3818 KIKLNKGSDEKE
+3818 KVTLRKGTEQTELTAKE
-3830 ITVSEYAALV
+3830 FSELI
-3840 NGTTAESYKRERS
+3840 GKTTAEDYKREPTAMDEYREQQ
-3853 AEEEN
+3853 AEKEEW
-3858 REEKADEKKWTEIPV
+3858 KEIAV
-3873 SEEAVIATYEKS
+3873 SEQAVIANYEKS

-3897 LVYYIPSGM
+3897 MVCYIPSGM
-3906 VRKDEKGI
+3906 VRKDEGGL
-3914 RLRLPEDFEV
+3914 RLRLPESFEA
-3924 HLKDKSADE
+3924 HLKTSGSDEKIDLTAEQLMAELAGKSDE
-3933 NIDIK
+3933 D
-3938 PDELEKE
+3938 
-3945 LKDKDD
+3945 
-3951 DAYENL
+3951 YEGI
-3957 YRRPSEEVKQKFDK
+3957 YRRPSEEAIKKFEK
-3971 VEQQLRTCLPAEMK
+3971 VEKNLRERLPDEMK
-3985 DKPNWVIVRTRENA
+3985 NKPSWVVVRTRENKE
-3999 DTGRLD
+3999 TGRLD
-4005 KFLISPVTGKFAES
+4005 KYLIDVHTGKFAES
-4019 DNPETWADFDTACK
+4019 DNPETWTDFDTACK
-4033 YARENGGVAL
+4033 YAKEHGGVAL
-4043 AYALDGKDGIACI
+4043 AYALDGTDGIACI
-4056 DLDHCVG
+4056 DLDHCIG
-4063 EDGKRSALANEVLSK
+4063 EDGKRSAFADEVLAK
-4078 CGKTYIESSV
+4078 CGKTYSEQSV

-4093 HVFGK
+4093 HVFGRTK
-4098 TEGMDLRSFSKDGDM
+4098 GTDLRSFSKDGDM
-4113 EFYQDS
+4113 EYYQDR
-4119 HFIAM
+4119 HFITM
-4124 TGDGAGYYNLESFD
+4124 TGDGAGYSRLESFD

-4143 SLLERKL
+4143 RLLERKL

-4160 KGMPGLTQLDDRELL
+4160 KGEAGLSQMDDRELL

-4185 TVKRLYNGEDLRN
+4185 TVRRLYRGEDLRH

-4226 ATSGLYRPE
+4226 ATSGLYRPD
-4235 KAQSYYEYTAIKAAK
+4235 KPASYYEYTAIKAAK
-4250 DTPHYTPPK
+4250 DTPHYTPPRAK
-4259 APTSAPKSS
+4259 NSAPKAAS
-4268 GSGNSKA
+4268 GGNSKA

>member
-1 MSENKRLSERNA
+1 MSENKRLSERNT

-19 SDGEQ
+19 SDGEL

-165 YCKTGFPKTAGIH
+165 YCKTGFPKTVGIH

-187 ENAEFVKEMYIQTE
+187 ENAEFVKEMYIQSE

-248 EETEDLPEQGN
+248 EETEELPEQGN
-259 EVSVSPI
+259 EVSVSPV

-286 GDFYEIMGENA
+286 GDFYEVMGENA

-314 LPERVPMCGFPYYAS
+314 LPERVPMCGFPYHVAEV
-329 DAYIEKI
+329 YIEKI
-336 LARHSVLLAEAG
+336 LEHHGVLLAEAG
-348 QELKYI
+348 QEPKYI

-359 ALQAEQ
+359 ALQAAQ
-365 TEISEEPEQESQSE
+365 AKISEEPEQESQSE

-397 EEEEIKDPELIPIDD
+397 EEGEIKDPELIPIDD

-419 EEEEQSD
+419 EEEEQFD
-426 EEADDGFED
+426 EEEDDNFEVEN
-435 EEDFKEESE
+435 EEDFEEESE
-444 QDETEN
+444 QEETEN
-450 KPKPTRKREEKGIK
+450 QSKPTHKKEEKGIK
-464 DRPRKQKPQLS
+464 DRPRKKPQVS
-475 LFDLMEP
+475 LFDFMEP
-482 QEKSEQELLIERNL
+482 QEKSEQELLIERSL

-524 FLKREYGIGGRGG
+524 FLKREYGIGGHSG
-537 WGGDNEEHNGK
+537 WGIDNEEHDGK
-548 GIRLSYCDENGKT
+548 GIRLSHRDENGKT
-561 LVEAFLKWPEVAT
+561 LVEAFLKWPEAAT

-654 YGTAVETTSKYHA
+654 YGTAVEATSKYHA
-667 RYDANGVFIS
+667 RYDANGVYFS

-685 ELRVSLSWNNF
+685 ELRFSLSWNSF
-696 AERVCDVIEAERL
+696 AEHVCDVIEAERL
-709 FVPEDAEYNAG
+709 FAPEDAEYNAG
-720 FVDQMVK
+720 FVDQMIE
-727 LGTENT
+727 LGTQNT

-741 FSTFGKDEGYVRVNC
+741 FATFGKDEGYVRAHC
-756 DEIKEAMLARA
+756 DEIKETMLSRV

-781 TFYKDYCAKL
+781 TFYKDYCVKL
-791 QSTEEA
+791 QGTEEA

-820 TEGNYVHF
+820 TEGNYIHF
-828 FEDFGKHAGF
+828 FEEFGKHAGF

-871 LDYCTNYVPKE
+871 LDYCPNYIPKE

-892 SFEKENK
+892 SFEENS
-899 PRDTKAPFNRF
+899 PREIKAPFNRF

-915 NDRAFIERYSLRAH
+915 NDKAFIERYSFRAH

-944 TIAEGIYSVSTAGH
+944 TIEEGIYIVSTVGH

-978 EGMKEGGYYCYEEDA
+978 EGMREGGYYCYEEDA
-993 LQCIPLREMYDKGI
+993 LQCIPLRELYDKGI
-1007 LNDEHSY
+1007 LNEDHSY
-1014 FKAYHVKTEENGRI
+1014 FKAYHVKSKENGRI
-1028 PFSSATA
+1028 PFSSATD
-1035 EEKKRF
+1035 EEKKKF
-1041 IAEWNDTV
+1041 IAEWNKTI

-1059 YWKKYQ
+1059 YWQKYQ
-1065 EAEQNQKDSKNTDL
+1065 KAEQHQKDSKNTDL
-1079 TDILDQTELGGAK
+1079 TDILNQTELGGAK

-1103 LVNRLYAENRNPT
+1103 LVNRLFAENRNPT
-1116 IEERKTLSRFVGW
+1116 TEERKTLSRFVGW

-1139 NPDWQKEYAE
+1139 NPDWQKEYTE
-1149 LKGLLSAEDYDNARG
+1149 LKGLLSVEDYDNARG

-1176 IDGIYKALN
+1176 IDGIYKALD
-1185 RFGVQGNNRILEPSM
+1185 RFGVKRNNRILEPSM
-1200 GTGNFFGYMPK
+1200 GTGNFFGYIPK
-1211 EVSDGARLYGV
+1211 GIADGSRLYGV

-1249 SFPNDKFDIVI
+1249 TFPNDKFDIVV

-1369 TGKTQEGYEINQY
+1369 TGKTEEGYEINQY

-1402 GIDTTVKQDG
+1402 GIDTTVKPDG
-1412 RELKDA
+1412 RELKAA
-1418 LAEAIQNLPQS
+1418 LAEAIQNLPQG
-1429 FYQNPETS
+1429 FYQNPDTS

-1565 KSDVFSKRTIRPYV
+1565 KSDIFSKRTIRPYV

-1612 DYDTV
+1612 DYDAV
-1617 VSELGNAVFRDPE
+1617 VSELGNSVFRDPE
-1630 MADENDKY
+1630 IVDENDKY
-1638 SGFLSAEEY
+1638 SGFISAEEY

-1654 KLDLARSVAAEHPEY
+1654 KLNLARSVAAEHPEY

-1732 RLDQSQSVRSST
+1732 RLDQKESVRNST
-1744 YMRQKEVYGT
+1744 YMRQREVYGT
-1754 GRAPAYRLFID
+1754 KRAPAYRLFID

-1971 IRKLNEEIAA
+1971 IQKLNEEIAA

-2019 TSGKDDVLKFEDLGV
+2019 TSSKDDVLKFEDLGV

-2115 RDLGITFFDGWAAD
+2115 KDLGITFFDGWAAD

-2311 SDEIAFIHDADTE
+2311 SEEIAFIHDANTE

-2381 IRQGNTNDKVQIFT
+2381 IRQGNTNEKVQIFT

-2497 LIERVTKDLEMTK
+2497 LIERVGKDLEMTK
-2510 AIRPADPEAFEISVN
+2510 AIRPADPEAFEISVS

-2539 MDALYSGKV
+2539 MDALYSGQV
-2548 DTPVAEYYGF
+2548 DVPVAEYCGF
-2558 KISMNPMTFMAT
+2558 KISMNPMSFMTT

-2589 ASGNLTRLENFVSDL
+2589 VSGNLTRLENFVNDL
-2604 PERKVRLEKKL
+2604 PERKVRLEKRL

-2627 QVEKPFEQAEQ
+2627 QVGKPFEQAEQ

-2664 DDGEGEEEN
+2664 DDGESDEEN
-2673 YRAIPILPEERLK
+2673 YRAIPILPKEKIK
-2686 KEVGIIDE
+2686 KEISIIDE
-2694 EDKVAAMKVE
+2694 EDKIAAMQVDV
-2704 LLPDYTVTN
+2704 LPDYAVTK
-2713 EDMYYYGYQ
+2713 EDMHAYGYT

-2731 ITAKALNKMGV
+2731 ITAKALARIGV
-2742 PVMELTHTDHE
+2742 TIYELRENDTEGMVDD
-2753 LKVSNPEVFD
+2753 PDVFD
-2763 EQNKLFGVEKPEWI
+2763 EKDRLFGVEKPEWNTFMQSDNGRDYMAVRHEI
-2777 KFIETEEGKAYIA
+2777 VKSVLTSLDGEDMSYFSNTERETLWEQYGTEVYALDKAFGGRGMPSA
-2790 ARKEVL
+2790 AEMKEYALPVFDEQVEKL
-2796 QAIGAQLE
+2796 KGELPFADHGWGEADIHLA
-2804 SEEMQVF
+2804 VF
-2811 GKPNI
+2811 GNVE
-2816 AFLQNRNQKELTATD
+2816 AQE
-2831 EWLKDKDKPSLR
+2831 LKDILS
-2843 QMEKYAVIAF
+2843 KYS
-2853 DAEYEGL
+2853 YE
-2860 AWALPF
+2860 
-2866 EDFGW
+2866 
-2871 NKADIQQAIY
+2871 
-2881 GNIENEELSTAL
+2881 T
-2893 RNHSYK
+2893 
-2899 VRLNDFLDKE
+2899 RLNAFLDKE
-2909 LAEVKYLNG
+2909 LAEFKYLNG
-2918 RVTGFTA
+2918 RITGFTA
-2925 DEIADISNDLKPSF
+2925 DEIFDISNDLKPSF
-2939 EGSEFVELM
+2939 EGSEFAENFKGEEFDHWYDDFQEEELIPLLNQRAL
-2948 PGESYDDWYDYF
+2948 PGETYDLD
-2960 APNELMPLLEQ
+2960 
-2971 RMTKNEAAEKLF
+2971 EKE
-2983 GEEAVPQYSL
+2983 GNPL
-2993 LPDYTVSDEDMHDY
+2993 LPDYTVTDEDMHDY
-3007 GYMKDEMIPLHKR
+3007 GYTKDEMLPLHKR

-3032 NILSHDNT
+3032 KKLSHDNT
-3040 EKAVERF
+3040 EKVVEKF

-3054 RTLYGIRKE
+3054 RSLYGIRKE
-3063 VWRNYL
+3063 VWMNYL

-3110 NFAERVALEQ
+3110 NFAERVALENH
-3120 YLADKERPDPKVLTA
+3120 LEDKERPDSNVLSV
-3135 FVPQLLDEFSSRMW
+3135 FVPELLDEFSSRMW

-3164 RAIAEHLTNPVMQK
+3164 RAIAEHLTDPVMQK
-3178 IAMEVLSEEQ
+3178 IAMEVLSDEQ

-3218 QPDIKLDE
+3218 QPDIELDE

-3239 ELERWYVINRAGI
+3239 ELERWCVINRAGI
-3252 EGERELNVG
+3252 EGERELKVG
-3261 DMTNLEELEISPME
+3261 DVTNLEELEISPME

-3282 TFYDEQEAQTYFNEK
+3282 TFYDEQEARAYFNEK
-3297 VSVMNSVKDNFGRK
+3297 VSVMNSVKDNFDRK

-3365 GYLEKEHYRALYE
+3365 GYLGKEHYRALYE
-3378 DRGSILTELYDDF
+3378 DRGSILTGLYDDYL
-3391 IGDEYASLNTGT
+3391 DREYSSINKNG

-3409 KDYCEHYHADAMTEK
+3409 KDYCEYYHADAMTEK

-3447 ISHRQ
+3447 VSHRQ

-3737 EEFAAIV
+3737 QEFSDIV

-3858 REEKADEKKWTEIPV
+3858 REEKADEKKWTKIPV

-3914 RLRLPEDFEV
+3914 RMRLPEDFEV

-3945 LKDKDD
+3945 LKDKGD

-4019 DNPETWADFDTACK
+4019 DNPETWTDFDAACK

-4063 EDGKRSALANEVLSK
+4063 EDGKRSALADEVLSK

-4098 TEGMDLRSFSKDGDM
+4098 TKGMDLRSFSKDGDM

-4124 TGDGAGYYNLESFD
+4124 TGDGVGFYDLESFD
-4138 TPEMK
+4138 RPEMT

-4150 ERRTEWKNVG
+4150 ERRTAWKNVG
-4160 KGMPGLTQLDDRELL
+4160 KGMSGLTQMDDRELL

-4185 TVKRLYNGEDLRN
+4185 TVKRLYNGEDLRH

-4235 KAQSYYEYTAIKAAK
+4235 KAASYYEYTAIKAAK

>member
-114 DELNGTSLYDDLRGD
+114 DELNGTALYDDLRGD

-134 NGVYTY
+134 NGVYAY
-140 LEKSGALTGDEQ
+140 LEKNGALTGDEQ

-178 LRGLPYSYR
+178 LSGLPYSYR
-187 ENAEFVKEMYIQTE
+187 ENAEFVKEMYIQSE

-248 EETEDLPEQGN
+248 EETEELPEQGN
-259 EVSVSPI
+259 EVSVSPV

-286 GDFYEIMGENA
+286 GDFYEVMGENA

-314 LPERVPMCGFPYYAS
+314 LPERVPMCGFPYHVAEV
-329 DAYIEKI
+329 YIEKI
-336 LARHSVLLAEAG
+336 LEHHGVLLAEAG
-348 QELKYI
+348 QEPKYI
-354 LSHAE
+354 LSHEE
-359 ALQAEQ
+359 ALRAEQ
-365 TEISEEPEQESQSE
+365 AEISEEPEQGQQTEL
-379 IVERDE
+379 VERDE

-397 EEEEIKDPELIPIDD
+397 EEEEIKDPALIPIDD

-419 EEEEQSD
+419 EEEEQTD
-426 EEADDGFED
+426 EEEDYGFEN
-435 EEDFKEESE
+435 EEDFEEESE

-475 LFDLMEP
+475 LLDLMEP
-482 QEKSEQELLIERNL
+482 QEKSEQELLIERSL

-537 WGGDNEEHNGK
+537 WGGDNEQHDGK
-548 GIRLSYCDENGKT
+548 GIRLSHCDENGKT
-561 LVEAFLKWPEVAT
+561 LVEAFLKWPEAAT

-654 YGTAVETTSKYHA
+654 YGTAVEATSKYHA
-667 RYDANGVFIS
+667 RYDANGVYFS

-685 ELRVSLSWNNF
+685 ELRFSLSWNSF
-696 AERVCDVIEAERL
+696 AEHVCDVIEAERL
-709 FVPEDAEYNAG
+709 FAPEDAEYNAG
-720 FVDQMVK
+720 FVDQMIE
-727 LGTENT
+727 LGTQNT

-741 FSTFGKDEGYVRVNC
+741 FATFGKDEGYVRAHC
-756 DEIKEAMLARA
+756 DEIKETMLSRV

-781 TFYKDYCAKL
+781 TFYKDYCVKL
-791 QSTEEA
+791 QGTEEA

-820 TEGNYVHF
+820 TEGNYIHF
-828 FEDFGKHAGF
+828 FEEFGKHAGF

-871 LDYCTNYVPKE
+871 LDYCPNYIPKE

-892 SFEKENK
+892 SFEENS
-899 PRDTKAPFNRF
+899 PREIKAPFNRF

-915 NDRAFIERYSLRAH
+915 NDKAFIERYSFRAH

-944 TIAEGIYSVSTAGH
+944 TIEEGIYIVSTVGH

-978 EGMKEGGYYCYEEDA
+978 EGMREGGYYCYEEDA
-993 LQCIPLREMYDKGI
+993 LQCIPLRELYDKGI
-1007 LNDEHSY
+1007 LNEDHSY
-1014 FKAYHVKTEENGRI
+1014 FKAYHVKSKENGRI
-1028 PFSSATA
+1028 PFSSATD
-1035 EEKKRF
+1035 EEKKKF
-1041 IAEWNDTV
+1041 IAEWNKTI

-1059 YWKKYQ
+1059 YWQKYQ
-1065 EAEQNQKDSKNTDL
+1065 KAEQHQKDSKNTDL
-1079 TDILDQTELGGAK
+1079 TDILNQTELGGAK

-1103 LVNRLYAENRNPT
+1103 LVNRLFAENRNPT
-1116 IEERKTLSRFVGW
+1116 TEERKTLSRFVGW

-1139 NPDWQKEYAE
+1139 NPDWQKEYTE
-1149 LKGLLSAEDYDNARG
+1149 LKGLLSVEDYDNARG

-1176 IDGIYKALN
+1176 IDGIYKALD
-1185 RFGVQGNNRILEPSM
+1185 RFGVKRNNRILEPSM
-1200 GTGNFFGYMPK
+1200 GTGNFFGYIPK
-1211 EVSDGARLYGV
+1211 GIADGSRLYGV

-1249 SFPNDKFDIVI
+1249 TFPNDKFDIVV

-1369 TGKTQEGYEINQY
+1369 TGKTEEGYEINQY

-1402 GIDTTVKQDG
+1402 GIDTTVKPDG
-1412 RELKDA
+1412 RELKAA
-1418 LAEAIQNLPQS
+1418 LAEAIQNLPQG

-1510 VLKKEQAKLNAQ
+1510 VLQKEQSKLNAQ

-1732 RLDQSQSVRSST
+1732 RLDQKENVRNST
-1744 YMRQKEVYGT
+1744 YMRQREVYGT
-1754 GRAPAYRLFID
+1754 KRAPAYRLFID

-1971 IRKLNEEIAA
+1971 IQKLNEEIAA

-2182 EAKRQ
+2182 EAERH
-2187 VINLKPSDTTI
+2187 VVNLKPSDTTI
-2198 ELAEEIAERADRIY
+2198 ELAEEIADRADKIY

-2250 KLNACAQNIYEIWSD
+2250 KLNECAQRIYEIWSD

-2311 SDEIAFIHDADTE
+2311 SEEIAFIHDANTE

-2510 AIRPADPEAFEISVN
+2510 AIRPADPEAFEISVS

-2548 DTPVAEYYGF
+2548 DTPVAEYCGF
-2558 KISMNPMTFMAT
+2558 RISMNPMTFMAT

-2576 AAEGQ
+2576 AAEGR
-2581 YILSIGES
+2581 YTLSIGES
-2589 ASGNLTRLENFVSDL
+2589 ASGNLTRLENFVSEL
-2604 PERKVRLEKKL
+2604 PQRKVRLEKKL

-2664 DDGEGEEEN
+2664 DDGEGDEEN
-2673 YRAIPILPEERLK
+2673 YRAIPILPEDKIK
-2686 KEVGIIDE
+2686 KEVSIIDE
-2694 EDKVAAMKVE
+2694 EDKIAAMQVDV
-2704 LLPDYTVTN
+2704 LPDYAVTK
-2713 EDMYYYGYQ
+2713 EDMHAYGYT

-2731 ITAKALNKMGV
+2731 ITAKALARIGV
-2742 PVMELTHTDHE
+2742 TIYELRENDTEGMVDD
-2753 LKVSNPEVFD
+2753 PDVFD
-2763 EQNKLFGVEKPEWI
+2763 EKDRLFGVEKPEWNT
-2777 KFIETEEGKAYIA
+2777 FMQSDNGRDYMA
-2790 ARKEVL
+2790 ARHEIVKSVLTSLDGEDMSYFSNIERETLWEQYGTEVYALDKALGGRSLSSATDMKEYALPVFDEQVEKL
-2796 QAIGAQLE
+2796 KGELPFADHGWGEADIHLA
-2804 SEEMQVF
+2804 VF
-2811 GKPNI
+2811 GNVEAQELKDILSKYSYETRLN
-2816 AFLQNRNQKELTATD
+2816 AFLDN
-2831 EWLKDKDKPSLR
+2831 
-2843 QMEKYAVIAF
+2843 
-2853 DAEYEGL
+2853 
-2860 AWALPF
+2860 
-2866 EDFGW
+2866 
-2871 NKADIQQAIY
+2871 
-2881 GNIENEELSTAL
+2881 
-2893 RNHSYK
+2893 
-2899 VRLNDFLDKE
+2899 E
-2909 LAEVKYLNG
+2909 LAEFNYLNG

-2925 DEIADISNDLKPSF
+2925 DEIFDISNDLKPSF
-2939 EGSEFVELM
+2939 EGSEFAENFKGEEFDHWYDDFQEEELIPLLNQRAL
-2948 PGESYDDWYDYF
+2948 PGETY
-2960 APNELMPLLEQ
+2960 LLDE
-2971 RMTKNEAAEKLF
+2971 T
-2983 GEEAVPQYSL
+2983 EETPL
-2993 LPDYTVSDEDMHDY
+2993 LPDYTVTEEDMRDY
-3007 GYMKDEMIPLHKR
+3007 GYTKDEMIPLHKR

-3032 NILSHDNT
+3032 NKLSHDNT

-3063 VWRNYL
+3063 VWMNYL

-3084 CTAASDVMQKE
+3084 CTVASDVMQKE

-3164 RAIAEHLTNPVMQK
+3164 RAIAEHLTDPVMQK
-3178 IAMEVLSEEQ
+3178 IAMEVLSDEQ

-3226 SRTLPGV
+3226 NRTLPGV

-3239 ELERWYVINRAGI
+3239 ELERWYVINRADI
-3252 EGERELNVG
+3252 EGKRELKVG
-3261 DMTNLEELEISPME
+3261 DVTNLEELEISPME

-3282 TFYDEQEAQTYFNEK
+3282 TFYDEQEARTYFNEK
-3297 VSVMNSVKDNFGRK
+3297 VSVMNSVKDNFDRK

-3316 AEVIKS
+3316 AEVTKS

-3354 LKDVIDTGTEN
+3354 LKDAIDTGTEN
-3365 GYLEKEHYRALYE
+3365 GYLGKEHYRALYE
-3378 DRGSILTELYDDF
+3378 ERGSILTGLYDDF
-3391 IGDEYASLNTGT
+3391 VGSEYASINSYT

-3409 KDYCEHYHADAMTEK
+3409 KDYCEHYHKSVLHEEVKMPV
-3424 EQGTIYLNT
+3424 YLQS
-3433 AQYSV
+3433 AQYAI
-3438 EHDEIEQYR
+3438 EHGDLDEYR
-3447 ISHRQ
+3447 NSRAL

-3457 EAIDKAISENF
+3457 DAIDKAISENF

-3476 FIPELVD
+3476 FISELVD

-3500 NLGDGRYSLENKGWA
+3500 NLGDGRYSPENKGWA

-3564 NDNKEEKEELAE
+3564 NDNKEEQEELAE
-3576 SKFLKQTSRG
+3576 SKFAKETSRG
-3586 DKVVS
+3586 DKVIS

-3664 IKTYDKSSLMRMP
+3664 IKTYEKSSLMRMP
-3677 SSNKEYADYTYFMY
+3677 TSNKEYADYTYFMY

-3711 CYKLMLAEGEVVNLR
+3711 CYKLMLSEGEVVNLR

-3754 EQKAKTIITLPREAV
+3754 EKKDKTIITLPREAV

-3804 NEDGRIRVALSEDF
+3804 NEDGRIKVALSEDF
-3818 KIKLNKGSDEKE
+3818 KIKFSKGPDEKE
-3830 ITVSEYAALV
+3830 ITVAEYAALV
-3840 NGTTAESYKRERS
+3840 NGTTAENYKRERA
-3853 AEEEN
+3853 AEEQN
-3858 REEKADEKKWTEIPV
+3858 REEKADEKRWTEIAV

-3933 NIDIK
+3933 NIDITS
-3938 PDELEKE
+3938 DELEKE
-3945 LKDKDD
+3945 LKDKGD

-3957 YRRPSEEVKQKFDK
+3957 YRRPSEEVKQKFEK
-3971 VEQQLRTCLPAEMK
+3971 VEQQLRACLPAEMK

-4019 DNPETWADFDTACK
+4019 DNPETWTDFDTACK

-4063 EDGKRSALANEVLSK
+4063 EDGKRSALAEEVLAK

-4268 GSGNSKA
+4268 GGGNSKA

>member
-13 KIAAML
+13 KIASML

-35 PYINLHDACQIVI
+35 PYINLHDACQIII

-91 ADTHGEE
+91 VDTHGEE

-107 KRMLIGL
+107 KRLLIGL

-134 NGVYTY
+134 NGVYAY

-165 YCKTGFPKTAGIH
+165 YCKTGFPKTVGIH

-187 ENAEFVKEMYIQTE
+187 ENAEFVKEMYIQSE
-201 LLAEEIDEAYEGKLQ
+201 LLAEEIDEAYEGKIQ

-225 EETVTDEPII
+225 EETVTDEPVI
-235 RGGEVEQTKEPLT
+235 RGGDVEQINEPLAEDT
-248 EETEDLPEQGN
+248 EELPEQDDE
-259 EVSVSPI
+259 EVFVSPV
-266 YRQYLDV
+266 YRQYLEA
-273 QKANPQAVVLLRL
+273 QKANPQAVVLQRV
-286 GDFYEIMGENA
+286 GDFYEVMGENA
-297 RTVAE
+297 RIVAD
-302 ELDLTLTSREVG
+302 ELDLTLTSRDVG

-336 LARHSVLLAEAG
+336 LDRHGVLLVEDG
-348 QELKYI
+348 QEPKYI

-365 TEISEEPEQESQSE
+365 AEISEEPEQELSSE

-444 QDETEN
+444 QDETAN
-450 KPKPTRKREEKGIK
+450 KPKPTRKREKKGIK

-619 ELAIVSEQPARKQRI
+619 DLAIVSEQPARKQRI

-654 YGTAVETTSKYHA
+654 YGTAVESTSKYHA

-685 ELRVSLSWNNF
+685 ELRFSLSWNSF
-696 AERVCDVIEAERL
+696 AEHVCDVIEAERL
-709 FVPEDAEYNAG
+709 FAPEDAEYNAG

-741 FSTFGKDEGYVRVNC
+741 FSTFGKDEGYVRANC
-756 DEIKEAMLARA
+756 DEIKEAMLVRA
-767 EVKDVQSDE
+767 EVKDVQIDE
-776 WYIHA
+776 WYINA

-791 QSTEEA
+791 QGTEEA

-828 FEDFGKHAGF
+828 FEEFGKHAEF

-861 TPDSFDTNFY
+861 TPDAFDTNFY
-871 LDYCTNYVPKE
+871 LDYCPNYIPKE
-882 EEDGYEEYIK
+882 EEGGDEE
-892 SFEKENK
+892 ENK
-899 PRDTKAPFNRF
+899 PRDTKTPFNRF

-915 NDRAFIERYSLRAH
+915 NDKAFIERYSLRAH

-978 EGMKEGGYYCYEEDA
+978 EGMREGGYYCYEEDA
-993 LQCIPLREMYDKGI
+993 LQCIPLRELYDKGI

-1049 NESLATWNKE
+1049 NESLATWCKE
-1059 YWKKYQ
+1059 YWRKYQ
-1065 EAEQNQKDSKNTDL
+1065 KAEQRQKDSKNTDL
-1079 TDILDQTELGGAK
+1079 TDVLDQTELGGAK

-1116 IEERKTLSRFVGW
+1116 TEERKTLSRFVGW

-1176 IDGIYKALN
+1176 IDGIYMALN
-1185 RFGVQGNNRILEPSM
+1185 RFGVKGNNRILEPSM

-1249 SFPNDKFDIVI
+1249 TFPNDKFDIVV

-1347 DILFFR
+1347 DILFFH

-1369 TGKTQEGYEINQY
+1369 TGKTEEGYEINQY

-1391 GTLVEEQGLYG
+1391 GTLKEEQGLYG
-1402 GIDTTVKQDG
+1402 GIDTTVKPDG
-1412 RELKDA
+1412 RDLKDA

-1429 FYQNPETS
+1429 FYQNPDTS

-1498 ILDIQIAGCSDE
+1498 ILDIQIQGCSDE
-1510 VLKKEQAKLNAQ
+1510 VLQKEQSKLNAQ

-1669 RKNVDALEAVQPQK
+1669 RKNVDALEAVQPKK

-1732 RLDQSQSVRSST
+1732 RLDQKESVRNST
-1744 YMRQKEVYGT
+1744 YMRQREVYGT
-1754 GRAPAYRLFID
+1754 KRAPAYRLFID

-1971 IRKLNEEIAA
+1971 IQKLNEEIAA

-2182 EAKRQ
+2182 EAERH
-2187 VINLKPSDTTI
+2187 VVNLKPSDTTI

-2243 CKDEEGS
+2243 CKDEEGG

-2265 TADIR
+2265 TSDIK

-2282 KVRFEDYRYGTDFD
+2282 KSRFEDYVYGTDFD

-2311 SDEIAFIHDADTE
+2311 SEEIAFIHDANTE
-2324 EQKQKLFDNVNSG
+2324 EQKQKLFDNVNLG

-2604 PERKVRLEKKL
+2604 PQRKVRLEKKL

-2686 KEVGIIDE
+2686 KEVSIIDE
-2694 EDKVAAMKVE
+2694 EDKIAAMQVDV
-2704 LLPDYTVTN
+2704 LPDYAVTK
-2713 EDMYYYGYQ
+2713 EDMHAYGYT

-2731 ITAKALNKMGV
+2731 ITAKALARIGV
-2742 PVMELTHTDHE
+2742 TIYELRENDTEGMVDDPDMFNE
-2753 LKVSNPEVFD
+2753 KD
-2763 EQNKLFGVEKPEWI
+2763 RLFGVEKPEWNAFMRSENGRNYMATRHEI
-2777 KFIETEEGKAYIA
+2777 VKSVLTSLDGEDMSYFSNTERETLWEQYGTEVYALDKAFGGRAMPSAAELKEYALPVFDEQVEKLKEELPFADHGW
-2790 ARKEVL
+2790 
-2796 QAIGAQLE
+2796 
-2804 SEEMQVF
+2804 SEADIHLAVF
-2811 GKPNI
+2811 GNVE
-2816 AFLQNRNQKELTATD
+2816 AQE
-2831 EWLKDKDKPSLR
+2831 LKDILS
-2843 QMEKYAVIAF
+2843 KYS
-2853 DAEYEGL
+2853 YE
-2860 AWALPF
+2860 
-2866 EDFGW
+2866 
-2871 NKADIQQAIY
+2871 
-2881 GNIENEELSTAL
+2881 T
-2893 RNHSYK
+2893 
-2899 VRLNDFLDKE
+2899 RLNAFLDKE
-2909 LAEVKYLNG
+2909 LAEFRYLNG

-2925 DEIADISNDLKPSF
+2925 DEIFDISNDLKPSF
-2939 EGSEFVELM
+2939 EGSEFAENFKGEEFDRWYDDFQEDELIPLLNQRAL
-2948 PGESYDDWYDYF
+2948 PGETYVLD
-2960 APNELMPLLEQ
+2960 E
-2971 RMTKNEAAEKLF
+2971 T
-2983 GEEAVPQYSL
+2983 EENPL
-2993 LPDYTVSDEDMHDY
+2993 LPDYTVTDEDMHDY
-3007 GYMKDEMIPLHKR
+3007 GYTKDEMLPLHKR

-3164 RAIAEHLTNPVMQK
+3164 RAIAEHLTDPVMQK
-3178 IAMEVLSEEQ
+3178 IAMEVLSDGQ

-3476 FIPELVD
+3476 FIPELID

-3711 CYKLMLAEGEVVNLR
+3711 CFKLMLSEGEVVNLR
-3726 NRDGDEVELTA
+3726 NRDGDQIELTA
-3737 EEFAAIV
+3737 QEFSDIV

-3754 EQKAKTIITLPREAV
+3754 EQKEKTNITLPREAV

-4033 YARENGGVAL
+4033 YARENGGMAL

-4063 EDGKRSALANEVLSK
+4063 EDGKRSALADEVLSK

-4124 TGDGAGYYNLESFD
+4124 TGDGVGFYNLESFD

-4150 ERRTEWKNVG
+4150 GRRTEWKNVG

-4250 DTPHYTPPK
+4250 DTPHHTPPK
-4259 APTSAPKSS
+4259 APTSAPKSF

>member
-114 DELNGTSLYDDLRGD
+114 DELNGTALYDDLRGD

-134 NGVYTY
+134 NGVYAY
-140 LEKSGALTGDEQ
+140 LEINGALTGDEQ

-187 ENAEFVKEMYIQTE
+187 ENAEFVKEMYIQAE

-248 EETEDLPEQGN
+248 EETEELPEQGN
-259 EVSVSPI
+259 EVSVSPV

-286 GDFYEIMGENA
+286 GDFYEVMGENA

-336 LARHSVLLAEAG
+336 IARHSVLLAEDG
-348 QELKYI
+348 QEPKYI

-365 TEISEEPEQESQSE
+365 AKISEEPEQESQSE

-397 EEEEIKDPELIPIDD
+397 EEEELKDAELIPIDD

-419 EEEEQSD
+419 EEEEQTD
-426 EEADDGFED
+426 EEEDYGFEN
-435 EEDFKEESE
+435 EEDFEEESE

-482 QEKSEQELLIERNL
+482 QEKSEQELLIERSL

-524 FLKREYGIGGRGG
+524 FLKREYGIGGRG
-537 WGGDNEEHNGK
+537 
-548 GIRLSYCDENGKT
+548 
-561 LVEAFLKWPEVAT
+561 
-574 RIADLIDDDN
+574 
-584 YLTEQE
+584 
-590 KAGYVEYRA
+590 
-599 EQNRQKELRAEE
+599 
-611 ERQKREII
+611 
-619 ELAIVSEQPARKQRI
+619 
-634 LDEYSKTTKIED
+634 
-646 FAKFLRDE
+646 
-654 YGTAVETTSKYHA
+654 
-667 RYDANGVFIS
+667 
-677 KYNAIGNT
+677 
-685 ELRVSLSWNNF
+685 
-696 AERVCDVIEAERL
+696 
-709 FVPEDAEYNAG
+709 
-720 FVDQMVK
+720 
-727 LGTENT
+727 
-733 ESGKYAYH
+733 
-741 FSTFGKDEGYVRVNC
+741 
-756 DEIKEAMLARA
+756 
-767 EVKDVQSDE
+767 
-776 WYIHA
+776 
-781 TFYKDYCAKL
+781 
-791 QSTEEA
+791 
-797 RQEHKE
+797 
-803 RIAEIADKI
+803 
-812 IEEGTKNT
+812 
-820 TEGNYVHF
+820 
-828 FEDFGKHAGF
+828 
-838 AKDNAEEIAEELS
+838 
-851 KHEEVSDVEL
+851 
-861 TPDSFDTNFY
+861 
-871 LDYCTNYVPKE
+871 
-882 EEDGYEEYIK
+882 
-892 SFEKENK
+892 
-899 PRDTKAPFNRF
+899 
-910 KELSE
+910 
-915 NDRAFIERYSLRAH
+915 
-929 REPSMSPWDEVQQCE
+929 
-944 TIAEGIYSVSTAGH
+944 
-958 GGIMIAEEL
+958 
-967 APYVLSPEALS
+967 
-978 EGMKEGGYYCYEEDA
+978 
-993 LQCIPLREMYDKGI
+993 
-1007 LNDEHSY
+1007 
-1014 FKAYHVKTEENGRI
+1014 
-1028 PFSSATA
+1028 
-1035 EEKKRF
+1035 
-1041 IAEWNDTV
+1041 
-1049 NESLATWNKE
+1049 
-1059 YWKKYQ
+1059 
-1065 EAEQNQKDSKNTDL
+1065 
-1079 TDILDQTELGGAK
+1079 
-1092 TRFRNNVAAIR
+1092 
-1103 LVNRLYAENRNPT
+1103 
-1116 IEERKTLSRFVGW
+1116 GW

-1176 IDGIYKALN
+1176 IDGIYMALD
-1185 RFGVQGNNRILEPSM
+1185 RFGVKGNNRILEPSM

-1211 EVSDGARLYGV
+1211 EVADGARLYGV

-1249 SFPNDKFDIVI
+1249 SFPNDKFDIVL

-1369 TGKTQEGYEINQY
+1369 TGKTKEGYEINQY
-1382 FIDHPEMVL
+1382 FIDHPKMVL
-1391 GTLVEEQGLYG
+1391 GTLKEEQGLYG
-1402 GIDTTVKQDG
+1402 GIDTTVKADG

-1418 LAEAIQNLPQS
+1418 LDEAIQNLPQS
-1429 FYQNPETS
+1429 FYQNPDTS
-1437 PAEEQTTE
+1437 PAEEEAAE

-1459 GRLYMRIGDEMVE
+1459 GRLYMRIGNEMVE

-1498 ILDIQIAGCSDE
+1498 ILDIQIQGCSDE
-1510 VLKKEQAKLNAQ
+1510 VLQKEQSKLNAQ

-1527 RRYGNLNSQTN
+1527 LRYGNLNSQTN

-1669 RKNVDALEAVQPQK
+1669 RKNVGALEAVQPKK

-1732 RLDQSQSVRSST
+1732 RLDQKESVRNST
-1744 YMRQKEVYGT
+1744 YMRQREVYGT
-1754 GRAPAYRLFID
+1754 KRAPAYRLFID

-1971 IRKLNEEIAA
+1971 IQKLNEEIAA

-2115 RDLGITFFDGWAAD
+2115 KDLGITFFDGWAAD

-2424 LTVREAEDIDETTLS
+2424 LTVREEEDIDETTLS

-2604 PERKVRLEKKL
+2604 PERKVRLEKRL

-2686 KEVGIIDE
+2686 KEVSIIDE
-2694 EDKVAAMKVE
+2694 EDKIAAMEVDI
-2704 LLPDYTVTN
+2704 LPDYAVTK
-2713 EDMYYYGYQ
+2713 EDMHAYGYT
-2722 WDGMLPVTG
+2722 WDGILPVTG
-2731 ITAKALNKMGV
+2731 ITAKALARIGV
-2742 PVMELTHTDHE
+2742 TIYELRENDTEGMVDE
-2753 LKVSNPEVFD
+2753 PAVFD
-2763 EQNKLFGVEKPEWI
+2763 EKDRLFGVEKPEWNAFMRSENGRNYMATRREI
-2777 KFIETEEGKAYIA
+2777 VKSVLTSLDGEDMSYFSNTERETLWEQYGTEVYALDKAFDGRGMPSAAEMKEYALSVFDEQVEKLKEELPFADHGW
-2790 ARKEVL
+2790 
-2796 QAIGAQLE
+2796 
-2804 SEEMQVF
+2804 SEADIHLAVF
-2811 GKPNI
+2811 GNVE
-2816 AFLQNRNQKELTATD
+2816 AQE
-2831 EWLKDKDKPSLR
+2831 LKDILS
-2843 QMEKYAVIAF
+2843 KYS
-2853 DAEYEGL
+2853 YE
-2860 AWALPF
+2860 
-2866 EDFGW
+2866 
-2871 NKADIQQAIY
+2871 
-2881 GNIENEELSTAL
+2881 T
-2893 RNHSYK
+2893 
-2899 VRLNDFLDKE
+2899 RLNAFLDKE
-2909 LAEVKYLNG
+2909 LAEFKYLNG
-2918 RVTGFTA
+2918 RITGFTA
-2925 DEIADISNDLKPSF
+2925 DEIFDISNDLKPSF
-2939 EGSEFVELM
+2939 EGSEFAENFKGEEFDRWYDDFQEDELIPLLNKRAL
-2948 PGESYDDWYDYF
+2948 PGETYVLD
-2960 APNELMPLLEQ
+2960 E
-2971 RMTKNEAAEKLF
+2971 TEKT
-2983 GEEAVPQYSL
+2983 PL
-2993 LPDYTVSDEDMHDY
+2993 LPDYTVTDEDMHDY
-3007 GYMKDEMIPLHKR
+3007 GYTKDEMLPLHKR

-3032 NILSHDNT
+3032 NKLSHDNT
-3040 EKAVERF
+3040 EKVVERF

-3135 FVPQLLDEFSSRMW
+3135 FVPQFLDEFSSRMW

-3164 RAIAEHLTNPVMQK
+3164 RAIAEHLTDPVMQK
-3178 IAMEVLSEEQ
+3178 IAMEVLSDGQ

-3200 DNPLDLPALD
+3200 DNPLDIPALD
-3210 DELTVLAM
+3210 DELTVLAV
-3218 QPDIKLDE
+3218 QSDIKLDE

-3282 TFYDEQEAQTYFNEK
+3282 TFYDEQEARAYFNEK
-3297 VSVMNSVKDNFGRK
+3297 VSVMNSVKDNFDRK

-3332 DVLSRSP
+3332 DILARSP
-3339 EDIFYENYKI
+3339 EDIFYENFKI

-3354 LKDVIDTGTEN
+3354 LKDAIDTGTEN

-3378 DRGSILTELYDDF
+3378 ERGSILTGLYDDF
-3391 IGDEYASLNTGT
+3391 VGSEYASVNSYT

-3409 KDYCEHYHADAMTEK
+3409 RDYCEHYHKSVLHEEVKMPVYLQSAQYAI
-3424 EQGTIYLNT
+3424 EQGDL
-3433 AQYSV
+3433 
-3438 EHDEIEQYR
+3438 DEYR
-3447 ISHRQ
+3447 NSRAL

-3457 EAIDKAISENF
+3457 DAIDKAISENF
-3468 DGMRLKDG
+3468 DGMHLKDG
-3476 FIPELVD
+3476 FISELVD

-3490 QYILATTIRE
+3490 QYIFATTIRE
-3500 NLGDGRYSLENKGWA
+3500 NLGDGRYSPENKGWA
-3515 ENIAVSESQDER
+3515 ENIPVSESQDER
-3527 RNCCLRSHPAVI
+3527 RNCCLHSHPTVI

-3564 NDNKEEKEELAE
+3564 NDNKEKQEELAE
-3576 SKFLKQTSRG
+3576 SKFAKETSRG

-3643 YGENVEPQEK
+3643 YGRDVEPPEK
-3653 WYAVYVSRDAL
+3653 WYEVFVSRDAL
-3664 IKTYDKSSLMRMP
+3664 IKTYEKSSLMRMP
-3677 SSNKEYADYTYFMY
+3677 SSNSEYADYTYFVY
-3691 NNRIK
+3691 NNRMK
-3696 NSRQLVDMQSDSREL
+3696 ESRQLVDMQSDSREL
-3711 CYKLMLAEGEVVNLR
+3711 CYKILLSEGEVVNLR
-3726 NRDGDEVELTA
+3726 NRDGDEVELSA
-3737 EEFAAIV
+3737 QEFSELV
-3744 NHTSDKDYVR
+3744 NHTSDKDYKR
-3754 EQKAKTIITLPREAV
+3754 EEKPRVSVNIPQAAMLKEYGKTSLFRAPNGTQ
-3769 LGNYEKATLFKA
+3769 YE
-3781 PSGTEFAGYSYYLPN
+3781 GYSYYLPN
-3796 SVIGEDTK
+3796 SVLHEPTEGNT
-3804 NEDGRIRVALSEDF
+3804 GAVARITEDF
-3818 KIKLNKGSDEKE
+3818 KVTLRKGAEE
-3830 ITVSEYAALV
+3830 TELTAREFSELV
-3840 NGTTAESYKRERS
+3840 GKTTAEDYKREPTAMNDYREQQQEK
-3853 AEEEN
+3853 EEW
-3858 REEKADEKKWTEIPV
+3858 KEIAV
-3873 SEEAVIATYEKS
+3873 SEQAVIANYEKS

-3897 LVYYIPSGM
+3897 MVYYIPSGM
-3906 VRKDEKGI
+3906 VRKDEGGL
-3914 RLRLPEDFEV
+3914 RLRLPESFEA
-3924 HLKDKSADE
+3924 HLKTSGSDEKIDLTAEQLMAELAGKSDE
-3933 NIDIK
+3933 D
-3938 PDELEKE
+3938 
-3945 LKDKDD
+3945 
-3951 DAYENL
+3951 YEGI
-3957 YRRPSEEVKQKFDK
+3957 YRRPSEEAIKKFEK
-3971 VEQQLRTCLPAEMK
+3971 VEKNLRERLPDEMK
-3985 DKPNWVIVRTRENA
+3985 NKPNWVVVRTRENKE
-3999 DTGRLD
+3999 TGRLD
-4005 KFLISPVTGKFAES
+4005 KFLSSPVTGKFAES
-4019 DNPETWADFDTACK
+4019 DNPETWTDFDTACK
-4033 YARENGGVAL
+4033 YARGNGGVAL

-4160 KGMPGLTQLDDRELL
+4160 KGMSGLTQLDDRELL

>member
-1 MSENKRLSERNA
+1 MAERRLSERNA
-13 KIAAML
+13 KIASML

-35 PYINLHDACQIVI
+35 PYINLHDACQIII

-79 DHDGYKQFVFDA
+79 DHDGYKQFMFDA
-91 ADTHGEE
+91 VDTHGEE

-107 KRMLIGL
+107 KRLLIGL
-114 DELNGTSLYDDLRGD
+114 DELNGTALYDDLRGD

-187 ENAEFVKEMYIQTE
+187 ENAEFVKEMYIQSE

-235 RGGEVEQTKEPLT
+235 RGGEVEQINEPLAEETKE
-248 EETEDLPEQGN
+248 LPEQDD
-259 EVSVSPI
+259 EVFVSPV
-266 YRQYLDV
+266 YRQYLEA
-273 QKANPQAVVLLRL
+273 QKANPQAVVLQRV
-286 GDFYEIMGENA
+286 GDFYEVMGENA
-297 RTVAE
+297 RTVAD
-302 ELDLTLTSREVG
+302 ELDLTLTSRDVG

-336 LARHSVLLAEAG
+336 LDRHGVLLVEDG
-348 QELKYI
+348 QEPKYI

-365 TEISEEPEQESQSE
+365 AEISEEPEQESQSE

-426 EEADDGFED
+426 EEEDDDFED
-435 EEDFKEESE
+435 EENFEKESE
-444 QDETEN
+444 PKGTEN
-450 KPKPTRKREEKGIK
+450 KPKPTREKEEKGIK
-464 DRPRKQKPQLS
+464 DRPRKQKPQMS
-475 LFDLMEP
+475 LFDFMEP
-482 QEKSEQELLIERNL
+482 QEKSEQELLIERSL

-537 WGGDNEEHNGK
+537 WGGDNEQHDGK
-548 GIRLSYCDENGKT
+548 GIRLSHCDENGKT

-667 RYDANGVFIS
+667 RYDANGVYFS

-685 ELRVSLSWNNF
+685 ELRFSLSWNSF
-696 AERVCDVIEAERL
+696 AEHVCDVIEAERL
-709 FVPEDAEYNAG
+709 FAPEDAEYNAG
-720 FVDQMVK
+720 FVDQMIE
-727 LGTENT
+727 LGTQNT

-741 FSTFGKDEGYVRVNC
+741 FATFGKDEGYVRAHC
-756 DEIKEAMLARA
+756 DEIKETMLSRV

-781 TFYKDYCAKL
+781 TFYKDYCVKL
-791 QSTEEA
+791 QGTEEA

-820 TEGNYVHF
+820 TEGNYIHF
-828 FEDFGKHAGF
+828 FEEFGKHAGF

-871 LDYCTNYVPKE
+871 LDYCPNYIPKE

-892 SFEKENK
+892 SFEENS
-899 PRDTKAPFNRF
+899 PREIKAPFNRF

-915 NDRAFIERYSLRAH
+915 NDKAFIERYSLRAH

-944 TIAEGIYSVSTAGH
+944 TIEEGIYIVSTAGH

-978 EGMKEGGYYCYEEDA
+978 EGMREGGYYCYEEDA
-993 LQCIPLREMYDKGI
+993 LQCIPLRELYDKGI
-1007 LNDEHSY
+1007 LNDEHRY
-1014 FKAYHVKTEENGRI
+1014 FKAYHVKSEENGRI
-1028 PFSSATA
+1028 PFSSATD

-1041 IAEWNDTV
+1041 IAEWNKTI

-1059 YWKKYQ
+1059 YWQKYQ
-1065 EAEQNQKDSKNTDL
+1065 KAEQHQKDSKNTDL
-1079 TDILDQTELGGAK
+1079 TDVLDQTELGGAK

-1103 LVNRLYAENRNPT
+1103 LVNRLFAENRNPT
-1116 IEERKTLSRFVGW
+1116 TEERKTLSRFVGW

-1139 NPDWQKEYAE
+1139 NPDWQNEYAE

-1176 IDGIYKALN
+1176 IDGIYKALD
-1185 RFGVQGNNRILEPSM
+1185 RFGVKGNNRILEPSM

-1211 EVSDGARLYGV
+1211 EVADGSRLYGV

-1249 SFPNDKFDIVI
+1249 TFPNDKFDIVV

-1369 TGKTQEGYEINQY
+1369 TGKTEEGYEINQY

-1391 GTLVEEQGLYG
+1391 GTLKEEQGLYG
-1402 GIDTTVKQDG
+1402 GIDTTVKPDG
-1412 RELKDA
+1412 RDLKDA

-1429 FYQNPETS
+1429 FYQNPDTS

-1498 ILDIQIAGCSDE
+1498 ILDIQIQGCSDE
-1510 VLKKEQAKLNAQ
+1510 VLQKEQSKLNAQ

-1706 YCELLGVYWYLES
+1706 YCKLLGVYWYLES

-1732 RLDQSQSVRSST
+1732 RLDQKENVRNST
-1744 YMRQKEVYGT
+1744 YMCQREVYGT
-1754 GRAPAYRLFID
+1754 KRAPAYRLFID

-1971 IRKLNEEIAA
+1971 IQKLNEEIAA
-1981 VEATI
+1981 VQATI

-2019 TSGKDDVLKFEDLGV
+2019 TSSKDDVLKFEDLGV

-2115 RDLGITFFDGWAAD
+2115 KDLGITFFDGWAAD

-2198 ELAEEIAERADRIY
+2198 ELAEEIADRADKIY

-2250 KLNACAQNIYEIWSD
+2250 KLNACAQNIYKIWSD

-2282 KVRFEDYRYGTDFD
+2282 KVRFEDYVYGTDFD

-2548 DTPVAEYYGF
+2548 DTPVAEYCGF
-2558 KISMNPMTFMAT
+2558 RISMNPMTFMAT

-2581 YILSIGES
+2581 YALSIGES
-2589 ASGNLTRLENFVSDL
+2589 ASGNLTRLENFVSEL
-2604 PERKVRLEKKL
+2604 PQRKVRLERKL

-2627 QVEKPFEQAEQ
+2627 QVEKPFEQAER

-2664 DDGEGEEEN
+2664 DDGESEEEN

-2686 KEVGIIDE
+2686 KEVSIIDE
-2694 EDKVAAMKVE
+2694 EDKIAAMEVDI
-2704 LLPDYTVTN
+2704 LPDYAVTK
-2713 EDMYYYGYQ
+2713 EDMHDYGYT
-2722 WDGMLPVTG
+2722 WDGVLPVTG
-2731 ITAKALNKMGV
+2731 IMAKALARIGV
-2742 PVMELTHTDHE
+2742 TIYELRENDTEGMVDD
-2753 LKVSNPEVFD
+2753 PAVFD
-2763 EQNKLFGVEKPEWI
+2763 EKDRLFGVEKPEWNA
-2777 KFIETEEGKAYIA
+2777 FMRSENGRNYMA
-2790 ARKEVL
+2790 ARHEIVKSVLSSLDGEDMSYFSNTERETLWDQYGTEVYALDKAFGGRAMPSAAEMKEYALSVFDEQVEKL
-2796 QAIGAQLE
+2796 KEELPFADHGW
-2804 SEEMQVF
+2804 SEADIHLAVF
-2811 GKPNI
+2811 GNVE
-2816 AFLQNRNQKELTATD
+2816 AQE
-2831 EWLKDKDKPSLR
+2831 LKDILS
-2843 QMEKYAVIAF
+2843 KYS
-2853 DAEYEGL
+2853 YE
-2860 AWALPF
+2860 
-2866 EDFGW
+2866 
-2871 NKADIQQAIY
+2871 
-2881 GNIENEELSTAL
+2881 T
-2893 RNHSYK
+2893 
-2899 VRLNDFLDKE
+2899 RLNAFLDKE
-2909 LAEVKYLNG
+2909 LAEFKYLNG

-2925 DEIADISNDLKPSF
+2925 DEIFDISNDLKPSF
-2939 EGSEFVELM
+2939 EGSEFAENLT
-2948 PGESYDDWYDYF
+2948 GNDYDDWYDIF
-2960 APNELMPLLEQ
+2960 QEDELIPLLNQ
-2971 RMTKNEAAEKLF
+2971 RALP
-2983 GEEAVPQYSL
+2983 GETYALDETEENPL
-2993 LPDYTVSDEDMHDY
+2993 LPDYTVTDEDMHDY
-3007 GYMKDEMIPLHKR
+3007 GYTKDEMLPLHKR

-3164 RAIAEHLTNPVMQK
+3164 RAIAEHLTDPVVQK
-3178 IAMEVLSEEQ
+3178 IAMEVLSDGQ

-3210 DELTVLAM
+3210 DELTVLAV
-3218 QPDIKLDE
+3218 QPDIELDE
-3226 SRTLPGV
+3226 KKTLPGV
-3233 KLLKNE
+3233 GLLRNE
-3239 ELERWYVINRAGI
+3239 ELERWYVINRSGI
-3252 EGERELNVG
+3252 ESELKVGNV
-3261 DMTNLEELEISPME
+3261 TNLEEIGISPME

-3282 TFYDEQEAQTYFNEK
+3282 TFYDEQEARAYFNEK
-3297 VSVMNSVKDNFGRK
+3297 VSVMNSVKDNFDRK

-3322 VNTEFEVYKA
+3322 VNAEFEVYKA

-3339 EDIFYENYKI
+3339 EDIFYENFKI

-3354 LKDVIDTGTEN
+3354 LKDAIDTGTEN

-3378 DRGSILTELYDDF
+3378 ERGSILTGLYDDF
-3391 IGDEYASLNTGT
+3391 VGSEYASVNSYT

-3409 KDYCEHYHADAMTEK
+3409 RDYCEHYHKSVLHDEVKMPVYLQSAQYAI
-3424 EQGTIYLNT
+3424 EQGDL
-3433 AQYSV
+3433 
-3438 EHDEIEQYR
+3438 DEYR
-3447 ISHRQ
+3447 NSRAL

-3468 DGMRLKDG
+3468 DGLHLKDG
-3476 FIPELVD
+3476 FISELVD
-3483 KFGMERV
+3483 KFGKERV

-3500 NLGDGRYSLENKGWA
+3500 NLGDGRYSPENKGWA

-3527 RNCCLRSHPAVI
+3527 RNCCLHSHPAVI
-3539 DGVVNSFKKYMRYND
+3539 DGVVNSFKRYMRYDD

-3576 SKFLKQTSRG
+3576 SKFAKETSRG

-3643 YGENVEPQEK
+3643 YGRDVEPPEK
-3653 WYAVYVSRDAL
+3653 WYEVFVSRDAL
-3664 IKTYDKSSLMRMP
+3664 IKTYEKSSLMRMP
-3677 SSNKEYADYTYFMY
+3677 SSNSEYADYTYFVY
-3691 NNRIK
+3691 NNRMK
-3696 NSRQLVDMQSDSREL
+3696 ESRQLVDMQSDSREL
-3711 CYKLMLAEGEVVNLR
+3711 CYKILLSEGEVVNLR
-3726 NRDGDEVELTA
+3726 NRDGDEVELSA
-3737 EEFAAIV
+3737 QEFSELV
-3744 NHTSDKDYVR
+3744 NHTSDKDYAR
-3754 EQKAKTIITLPREAV
+3754 EEKPRISINIPQAAMLKEYGKTSLFRAPNGTQ
-3769 LGNYEKATLFKA
+3769 YE
-3781 PSGTEFAGYSYYLPN
+3781 GYSYYLPN
-3796 SVIGEDTK
+3796 SVLHEPTEGNT
-3804 NEDGRIRVALSEDF
+3804 GAVARITEDF
-3818 KIKLNKGSDEKE
+3818 KVTLRKGAEE
-3830 ITVSEYAALV
+3830 TELTAREFSELV
-3840 NGTTAESYKRERS
+3840 GKTTAEDYKREPTAIDDYREQQQEK
-3853 AEEEN
+3853 EEW
-3858 REEKADEKKWTEIPV
+3858 KEIGV
-3873 SEEAVIATYEKS
+3873 SEQAVIANYEKS

-3897 LVYYIPSGM
+3897 MVYYIPSGM
-3906 VRKDEKGI
+3906 VRRDENGI

-3924 HLKDKSADE
+3924 HLKDKSANE
-3933 NIDIK
+3933 NIDIT
-3938 PDELEKE
+3938 PAELEAE
-3945 LKDKDD
+3945 LSGNNDED
-3951 DAYENL
+3951 YEGI
-3957 YRRPSEEVKQKFDK
+3957 YRRPSEEAIKKFEK
-3971 VEQQLRTCLPAEMK
+3971 VEKNLRERLPDEMK
-3985 DKPNWVIVRTRENA
+3985 NKPNWVVVRTRENKE
-3999 DTGRLD
+3999 TGRLD
-4005 KFLISPVTGKFAES
+4005 KFLIDVHTDKFAES

-4033 YARENGGVAL
+4033 YAKEHGGVAL
-4043 AYALDGKDGIACI
+4043 AYALDGTDGIACI
-4056 DLDHCVG
+4056 DLDHYVG
-4063 EDGKRSALANEVLSK
+4063 KDGKRSALADEVLSK
-4078 CGKTYIESSV
+4078 CGKTYTEHSV
-4088 SGKGI
+4088 SGRGI
-4093 HVFGK
+4093 HVFGRTK
-4098 TEGMDLRSFSKDGDM
+4098 GADLRSFSKEGDM
-4113 EFYQDS
+4113 EYYQDR
-4119 HFIAM
+4119 HFITM
-4124 TGDGAGYYNLESFD
+4124 TGDGAGYSRLESFD
-4138 TPEMK
+4138 APEMK

-4160 KGMPGLTQLDDRELL
+4160 KGEAGLSQMDDRELL

-4185 TVKRLYNGEDLRN
+4185 TVKRLYNGEDLRH

-4226 ATSGLYRPE
+4226 ATSGLYRPD
-4235 KAQSYYEYTAIKAAK
+4235 KPQSYYEYTAIKAAK

-4259 APTSAPKSS
+4259 APASAPKSS